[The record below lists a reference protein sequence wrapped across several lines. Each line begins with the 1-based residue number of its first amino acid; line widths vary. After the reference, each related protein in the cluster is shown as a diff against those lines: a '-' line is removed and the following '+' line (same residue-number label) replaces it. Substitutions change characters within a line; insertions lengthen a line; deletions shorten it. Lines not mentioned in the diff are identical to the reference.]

1 MILGARPTIK
11 ERKDAHHLW
20 SAEKDEAGRLRVVRS
35 KEEPEM
41 FLNDKERE
49 TAKEV
54 CAAVWGLWGA
64 SLVDGAFG
72 TEIPSGVVARLAK
85 VASQESQKGN
95 AYPRVYTWN
104 ELRRAFGTEVVEE
117 IRGHVSDGMRVRMAS
132 RYLDVPF
139 LVAADIID
147 RFGST
152 ENLKEIVT
160 AVKTGKVATI
170 RKLGKAAGVIQGIY
184 QRYTE
189 NGNHKLAID
198 EAAKKYYENYYGPFG
213 KELTREIKRRV
224 RADLAEAWL
233 RKNGVDQK
241 AVDYWS
247 GYFSNGYGDEMVKE
261 LAKKLAPR

>member
-1 MILGARPTIK
+1 
-11 ERKDAHHLW
+11 
-20 SAEKDEAGRLRVVRS
+20 
-35 KEEPEM
+35 M
-41 FLNDKERE
+41 FENDKERD

-85 VASQESQKGN
+85 VAARESQAGN
-95 AYPRVYTWN
+95 TYSKVYTWS
-104 ELRRAFGTEVVEE
+104 ELRRAFGTEVVDD

-152 ENLKEIVT
+152 ENLKEIVA
-160 AVKTGKVATI
+160 AVKTGKQETI
-170 RKLGKAAGVIQGIY
+170 CKLGKTAGVIQGIY

-189 NGNHKLAID
+189 TGNHRLAID
-198 EAAKKYYENYYGPFG
+198 DAAKKYYETYYGPFG

-241 AVDYWS
+241 AIDYWS
-247 GYFSNGYGDEMVKE
+247 AYFSNGYGEEMVKE
-261 LAKKLAPR
+261 LAKKLAPK